1 MFKKTLLA
9 VAATSLLSAAAFS
22 ASAADQGH
30 GKITF
35 TGTVISAPCSIPA
48 EDVNKTVD
56 LGEVGT
62 SALNGGKNS
71 LPVAVDIHLQDC
83 VLTSGTG
90 TEATTITKA
99 KVTFTSANADATTNL
114 LKNTAEGN
122 YGGASNV
129 GVRLLTEGNDDVVMG
144 TEVPV
149 DLVAEN
155 SYQVLKFKA
164 RMERVATGTDATAG
178 NVATDVNYVLA
189 YD

>member
-1 MFKKTLLA
+1 MLNKTLLA
-9 VAATSLLSAAAFS
+9 VVTASLFSGMAFN

-62 SALNGGKNS
+62 AALNGGKNS

-83 VLTSGTG
+83 VLSSGSG
-90 TEATTITKA
+90 AEATTITKA
-99 KVTFTSANADATTNL
+99 KVTFTSANADATTSL

-122 YGGASNV
+122 YGGAGNV
-129 GVRLLTEGNDDVVMG
+129 GVRLLTEGLANVTMG

-189 YD
+189 YE